1 MKKIRFIINPHS
13 GIGKKEMLPELIQ
26 SSIDKTIFNAEVC
39 FTKAPGHATEL
50 SREAVENDY
59 DIVVAVGGDGS
70 VNETAS
76 ALINSKTA
84 LGIIPTGSGN
94 GLARHLGIPVH
105 SGKAIA
111 VLNSGKIDVIDSLL
125 ANDRFCIGT
134 LGVGFDAHIA
144 HLFSRTKKRGYFTYI
159 KLVLKEFAS
168 FKEKKFSFLIDG
180 KHFERDCFMLT
191 FANSSQFGN
200 DAVIAPFADLKDGI
214 IDVSIMKGFPVKAV
228 PVIIY
233 RLLHHSIHFSKYF
246 ESQRGGDI
254 VIKNR
259 GYLAGHI
266 DGEPVYFD
274 GDLKLK
280 MNSLSIKIIV
290 PANK

>member
-13 GIGKKEMLPELIQ
+13 GTGNKEKLPELIE
-26 SSIDKTIFNAEVC
+26 SAIDKTIFNAEVC
-39 FTKAPGHATEL
+39 FTEAPGHAREL
-50 SREAVENDY
+50 TREAVENGY
-59 DIVVAVGGDGS
+59 EIVVAVGGDGS

-84 LGIIPTGSGN
+84 LGIIPAGSGN

-105 SGKAIA
+105 AGKAIA

-168 FKEKKFSFLIDG
+168 FKEKNFSVFIDG

-214 IDVSIMKGFPVKAV
+214 IDVSIMRRFPVKAL
-228 PVIIY
+228 PVLIY

-259 GYLAGHI
+259 GSLAGHI

-274 GDLKLK
+274 GEIRLK
-280 MNSLSIKIIV
+280 MNPLSIKVVV
-290 PANK
+290 PANR

>member
-13 GIGKKEMLPELIQ
+13 GTGKKEMLPELIQ
-26 SSIDKTIFNAEVC
+26 SSIDKSIFNAEIC

-50 SREAVENDY
+50 SREAVANGYE
-59 DIVVAVGGDGS
+59 IVVAVGGDGS

-105 SGKAIA
+105 AGKAIA

-144 HLFSRTKKRGYFTYI
+144 HLFSISNKRGYLTYI
-159 KLVLKEFAS
+159 KLVLKEFVS
-168 FKEKKFSFLIDG
+168 F
-180 KHFERDCFMLT
+180 R
-191 FANSSQFGN
+191 
-200 DAVIAPFADLKDGI
+200 
-214 IDVSIMKGFPVKAV
+214 VKN
-228 PVIIY
+228 
-233 RLLHHSIHFSKYF
+233 
-246 ESQRGGDI
+246 EI
-254 VIKNR
+254 V
-259 GYLAGHI
+259 LC
-266 DGEPVYFD
+266 
-274 GDLKLK
+274 
-280 MNSLSIKIIV
+280 
-290 PANK
+290 